1 MYYQCLVIDGHIQ
14 YTSDL
19 FVDLEVKV
27 SGINVFGEG
36 QILTNKKI
44 PYTSTLQINKI
55 IMLYNVS
62 EMVDSNTKC

>member
-1 MYYQCLVIDGHIQ
+1 MDRCNTH
-14 YTSDL
+14 TSGL

-27 SGINVFGEG
+27 SGINVFGKG
-36 QILTNKKI
+36 QILINKKI

>member
-1 MYYQCLVIDGHIQ
+1 MYYQCLVIDGHVQ
-14 YTSDL
+14 LTLGL

-44 PYTSTLQINKI
+44 PYTSTLPINKI

-62 EMVDSNTKC
+62 EMVDSNKTC